1 MNNQKT
7 KTRVDKLTLTFLKN
21 LQVTGNNDMKK
32 ENKLKAK
39 VILEQK

>member
-1 MNNQKT
+1 MNNQKA

-21 LQVTGNNDMKK
+21 LQVTRNKDTKK

-39 VILEQK
+39 AILEQK